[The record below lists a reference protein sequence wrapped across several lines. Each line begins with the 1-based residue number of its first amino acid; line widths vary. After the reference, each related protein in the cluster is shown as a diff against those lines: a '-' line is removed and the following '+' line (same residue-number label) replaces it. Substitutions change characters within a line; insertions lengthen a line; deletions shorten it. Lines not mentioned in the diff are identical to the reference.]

1 CGGGETPS
9 GEDQAVAET
18 GEEGQSEA
26 KTASALEQFPQV
38 ALETTHGRIT
48 IELDAQ
54 HAPGTVQNF
63 LDYVDH
69 GHYNGTLFHQLDKG
83 YVLLGGGYAQD
94 LTPKPTQRP
103 IRNEAENGLKNEKG
117 TIAMARTP

>member
-1 CGGGETPS
+1 
-9 GEDQAVAET
+9 
-18 GEEGQSEA
+18 
-26 KTASALEQFPQV
+26 PQV

-54 HAPGTVQNF
+54 HAPATVQNF
-63 LDYVDH
+63 LDYVES

-117 TIAMARTP
+117 TIAMARTPDSIHSATCQFFVNLADNPQLDHKELSNEG